1 MDKPNVLD
9 MMAERYSPRFQPVG
23 NDDGWQFP
31 AEINADEWGAAR
43 SAPDCIVDGLLYAD
57 VGVYVAPGGTGKTT
71 LNIFSA
77 VHIALGRPLFGL
89 EIKRPGAV
97 LILTAEDSREMLV
110 ARLRSI
116 CIDLNLT
123 PREIDRVRALIR
135 ISDVSANPCK
145 LTAVV
150 EDVVRP
156 NHVVEEIIASSR
168 GNPPVLII
176 IDPAV
181 SFGVGES
188 RVNDAE
194 QGLIEAGRKLRG
206 ALNCCV
212 LYVHHSGKAN
222 AREKAIDQ
230 YAGRGGSAFAD
241 GARMVIVLSSYNG
254 ADSAQWQKLTGRP
267 LEDGDTGIVLARP
280 KMSYA
285 PPQESLFIVRRGYHF
300 EAIAPQKVGGWA
312 EIEAIANQVW
322 QLLNDEVKNQ
332 RYHTRNTLESLCKSA
347 NLKRQDIRDSIRFLS
362 ASGRIEERDKP
373 NAGKGGAHRYLHP
386 IASPNK
392 HGEAIVGGAL

>member
-1 MDKPNVLD
+1 MLD
-9 MMAERYSPRFQPVG
+9 LMAERYQGRFPPGVG
-23 NDDGWQFP
+23 AEAWQFP
-31 AEINADEWGAAR
+31 EAIDEDEWTTAR
-43 SAPDCIVDGLLYAD
+43 PAPDCIVDGFLYAD

-77 VHIALGRPLFGL
+77 VHIALGLPLFGL
-89 EIKRPGAV
+89 EVRRPGPV

-110 ARLRSI
+110 ARLRAI
-116 CIDLNLT
+116 CKDLNLT
-123 PREIDRVRALIR
+123 ANEVARVRSLIR

-145 LTAVV
+145 LTTVV

-168 GNPPVLII
+168 SNPPVLII

-241 GARMVIVLSSYNG
+241 GARMVIVLSAYNSTE
-254 ADSAQWQKLTGRP
+254 AAQWQKLTGYS
-267 LEDGDTGIVLARP
+267 LEEGDTGIVLARP

-285 PPQESLFIVRRGYHF
+285 PPQENIFIVRRGYHF
-300 EAIAPQKVGGWA
+300 EAITPQKVGGWA
-312 EIEAIANQVW
+312 EIEATANQVW
-322 QLLNDEVKNQ
+322 QLLCDEIKNQ
-332 RYHTRNTLESLCKSA
+332 RYHTRNTLESMCKSA
-347 NLKRQDIRDSIRFLS
+347 NLKRQDIRDSIRFLA

-373 NAGKGGAHRYLHP
+373 ASGKGGAHRYLHP
-386 IASPNK
+386 IASPK
-392 HGEAIVGGAL
+392 THGEAIVGGAL